1 MRMLTGQQ
9 MRQLIDAQELFAS
22 LRSAEAELEH
32 SFRGSMTWKAIKGRD
47 YLYRKREGDWKS
59 LGPRSPETE
68 QAHDAFHEGRAA
80 MKARIAGLA
89 AGIERMAPVNRAM
102 GLGRVPWLSARIL
115 RRLDRQGLL
124 AHGLRVVGTHAIYAY
139 EGLASVHF
147 AAEHLTTIDIDL
159 LYDARASLRL
169 AGPEIART
177 GLIGQLQKVDRSFRV
192 ERGGFRAANDEGFLV
207 DLIAPRPRLAA
218 SRPARSRI
226 GDDEADQAAAEIE
239 GLAWLEN
246 SPGVSQIVLDEK
258 GFPLRMFAPDPRA
271 FAMHKAWLSGRS
283 DREPGKRRRD
293 LAQAR
298 AVAAM
303 LQICLPELLFDDPA
317 LGAIPAELRAQG
329 LRLAEQAR
337 SARPDGAA
345 DWR

>member
-1 MRMLTGQQ
+1 MKMLTGQQ
-9 MRQLIDAQELFAS
+9 TRQLLDTQQLFAT
-22 LRSAEAELEH
+22 LQSAEWELDH
-32 SFRGSMTWKAIKGRD
+32 GFRGSMTWKAVKGRD

-68 QAHDAFHEGRAA
+68 HAHDKFHQGRAA
-80 MKARIAGLA
+80 LKARIRGLL
-89 AGIERMAPVNRAM
+89 AGIEQMAPVNRAM
-102 GLGRVPWLSARIL
+102 GLGRVPWLSGRIL

-147 AAEHLTTIDIDL
+147 AAEHVTTIDIDL

-169 AGPEIART
+169 AGPEVVRT
-177 GLIGQLQKVDRSFRV
+177 GLLGQLRKVDRSFKV

-207 DLIAPRPRLAA
+207 DLIAPLPRLAA
-218 SRPARSRI
+218 GRPARSRI
-226 GDDEADQAAAEIE
+226 GDDENDQAAAGIE
-239 GLAWLEN
+239 GLAWLQN
-246 SPGVSQIVLDEK
+246 SPGISQIVLDEK

-271 FAMHKAWLSGRS
+271 FTMHKAWLSERS

-298 AVAAM
+298 AVAVM
-303 LQICLPELLFDDPA
+303 LSVCLPDLRFDDPA
-317 LGAIPAELRAQG
+317 LHAFPASLRERG
-329 LRLAEQAR
+329 MRLAEQAR
-337 SARPDGAA
+337 STPVDGAA